1 MFVQNWTDV
10 IVTSLQNLWNVFISF
25 LPDLVVAFLVFVI
38 GWAIAA
44 ALGRVIAQIIRAIR
58 IDTVLD
64 KLGFRGPMERA
75 GLRLDAGHFVGE
87 LVKWFLILVF
97 LLAAA
102 NILGLNEVASFL
114 QTVIFYIPN
123 VVVAALIVL
132 VAAVLANFLQRLV
145 RASVDAAGLVSAGFL
160 GSLTK
165 WSILVLAFLAALDQ
179 LGVARSFITTLL
191 QGLVAM
197 LAIAG
202 GLAFGLGGQKSA
214 ASFIDKIREEI
225 KEKR

>member
-10 IVTSLQNLWNVFISF
+10 IVTSLQNLWNIFIAF
-25 LPDLVVAFLVFVI
+25 LPDLIIAFLVFVI

-44 ALGRVIAQIIRAIR
+44 ALGRVVAQIIRAIR
-58 IDTVLD
+58 VDAVLD
-64 KLGFRGPMERA
+64 KLGFRHSLDRA
-75 GLRLDAGHFVGE
+75 GLKLDSGHFLGE

-114 QTVIFYIPN
+114 QTIIFYIPN
-123 VVVAALIVL
+123 VVVAALIIL
-132 VAAVLANFLQRLV
+132 VGAVFANFLQRLI

-165 WSILVLAFLAALDQ
+165 WSVLVLAFLAALDQ

-191 QGLVAM
+191 QGFVAM

-202 GLAFGLGGQKSA
+202 GLAFGLGGQSA
-214 ASFIDKIREEI
+214 AKDFVGKIREEI
-225 KEKR
+225 RERR